1 MDRRITGDQVIA
13 KLIRG
18 IAKYL
23 SPHPFVDIL
32 SIHLGHTLIEAAT
45 FYAHRPLAVR
55 WKEPLANKWLVDKL
69 KRSLRFPRL
78 DNWMNQEIE
87 KRTVLGKTFNKLF
100 TNMADQYYMLNLG
113 FNGVSES
120 KNTLVHLTENEEMDA
135 KLFMKT
141 YDLKEGNYV
150 CFCIRDET
158 YYQKYKTDLGTI
170 DPNADFT
177 FRNANINDYIPCAE
191 LLVQKGFKVV
201 KMGFSGIQQKSSGD
215 SNSIF
220 IDPSKDEKYRPWI
233 EAYLFKHCTFCVGMM
248 TGGTLYASIFSRPV
262 LWTDIFWRGTPIG
275 KKTDMIVPK
284 LILRKEAGE
293 KGEKILNLIE
303 IRQLGPPPDNNWNH
317 FAKRG
322 LKVQNCSP
330 DELSNGVL
338 DMIAFLKSGKYFN
351 SKKDKANHQ
360 KFSAIHFKKPK
371 RTIVVPTRLAP
382 SWAKKYS
389 KLLSTGSS
397 AHETSQLLYNDFWKK
412 GWDDEYFF
420 NKRFHEKKTDLLF
433 QMRIRPCQNM
443 PLARGKSA
451 Q

>member
-1 MDRRITGDQVIA
+1 MDRRIKGDQVIA

-23 SPHPFVDIL
+23 SPYPFVNIL

-69 KRSLRFPRL
+69 KSSLPFPRL
-78 DNWMNQEIE
+78 DKWINEEIE
-87 KRTVLGKTFNKLF
+87 KKTVPGKLF
-100 TNMADQYYMLNLG
+100 KELFKNMSDQYYFLNLG

-120 KNTLVHLTENEEMDA
+120 KNTLVHFTENEEMDA
-135 KLFMKT
+135 KLFMKK

-158 YYQKYKTDLGTI
+158 YYQKFKTDLAKI
-170 DPNADFT
+170 DPYADFT

-220 IDPSKDEKYRPWI
+220 IDPSKDRKYRPWI

-262 LWTDIFWRGTPIG
+262 LWTDIFWRGTPVG

-284 LILRKEAGE
+284 LILRKVEGEEGE
-293 KGEKILNLIE
+293 KLLNLIE
-303 IRQLGPPPDNNWNH
+303 IRQMGPPPDNNWNH
-317 FAKRG
+317 FAKLG

-330 DELSNGVL
+330 DELSNAVL
-338 DMIAFLKSGKYFN
+338 DMIAFLKSGKYFM

-371 RTIVVPTRLAP
+371 RIIVVPTRLAP
-382 SWAKKYS
+382 SWAQKYS
-389 KLLSTGSS
+389 KLLSRASS
-397 AHETSQLLYNDFWKK
+397 APETSQLIYNNHWRKYD
-412 GWDDEYFF
+412 DDEYLF
-420 NKRFHEKKTDLLF
+420 NKRFDEKKTDLLF
-433 QMRIRPCQNM
+433 RMPIRPCRNM
-443 PLARGKSA
+443 LLSRLKNA